1 MSPFAEW
8 LLIARHSVVQVR
20 SIGKRDCSSLFKLGD
35 EMIAFNALHQ
45 LLASSVADMLPVN
58 VSVLLCDEAKRLAR
72 QGNPRLSSAE
82 ASPSR
87 QASMEPSQPGSK
99 SFEGLMSSPW
109 KVLPPAVS
117 TTVSL
122 QYNPL
127 FLNHSAVPGSWTTV
141 LTEMWRCVQNCNT
154 AVRLIHCTGPSQRH
168 CVDCWWLALYIE
180 VNAAD
185 P

>member
-1 MSPFAEW
+1 MKNVVSLCNHCW
-8 LLIARHSVVQVR
+8 VQVR

-45 LLASSVADMLPVN
+45 LLASSVADMLPVS

-109 KVLPPAVS
+109 KVLPPS
-117 TTVSL
+117 
-122 QYNPL
+122 PL
-127 FLNHSAVPGSWTTV
+127 TSVCLLITPCSS
-141 LTEMWRCVQNCNT
+141 T
-154 AVRLIHCTGPSQRH
+154 AVQFLIAQTLCSH
-168 CVDCWWLALYIE
+168 
-180 VNAAD
+180 
-185 P
+185 

>member
-1 MSPFAEW
+1 MSLLSHSHPSLMHKYNTKLHCMRKDCLLEGLHCPVAKPFW
-8 LLIARHSVVQVR
+8 LGVVVQVR

-87 QASMEPSQPGSK
+87 QASMEPSQLGSK

-109 KVLPPAVS
+109 KVLLPFSSA
-117 TTVSL
+117 TLCSL
-122 QYNPL
+122 IAPC
-127 FLNHSAVPGSWTTV
+127 S
-141 LTEMWRCVQNCNT
+141 
-154 AVRLIHCTGPSQRH
+154 
-168 CVDCWWLALYIE
+168 
-180 VNAAD
+180 
-185 P
+185 

>member
-1 MSPFAEW
+1 MP
-8 LLIARHSVVQVR
+8 ARACSHTLVLGVVVQVR

-109 KVLPPAVS
+109 KVLPPLSSTMVCLLKAPWSS
-117 TTVSL
+117 TTVQSL
-122 QYNPL
+122 TLSYCVVT
-127 FLNHSAVPGSWTTV
+127 HGSNNGLSQICADVQQCHTAGGDFISTCLYQVQGTV
-141 LTEMWRCVQNCNT
+141 
-154 AVRLIHCTGPSQRH
+154 
-168 CVDCWWLALYIE
+168 
-180 VNAAD
+180 
-185 P
+185 